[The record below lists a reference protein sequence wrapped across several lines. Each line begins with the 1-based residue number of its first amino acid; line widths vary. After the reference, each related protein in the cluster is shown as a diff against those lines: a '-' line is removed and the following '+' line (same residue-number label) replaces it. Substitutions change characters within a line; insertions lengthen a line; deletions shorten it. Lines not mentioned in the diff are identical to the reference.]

1 MVKLKGG
8 DIGGPV
14 SDPVPT
20 ITAGGNHHGVVVTQ
34 IVKVAPGVNLGHWP
48 KIRDLL
54 NEYCGYDLADD
65 DVILFLIGGE
75 WWVMV
80 DIGLRMLTPKELYR
94 ASGFPDDYIIDRD
107 YLGNEYKR
115 DKQVA
120 RCGNAVPPPFATALV
135 RANFP
140 EWCSRK
146 PITSMEE
153 LEKAVAV

>member
-1 MVKLKGG
+1 M
-8 DIGGPV
+8 
-14 SDPVPT
+14 
-20 ITAGGNHHGVVVTQ
+20 
-34 IVKVAPGVNLGHWP
+34 
-48 KIRDLL
+48 
-54 NEYCGYDLADD
+54 
-65 DVILFLIGGE
+65 LFPIF
-75 WWVMV
+75 MV